1 MEKKISV
8 IIPNYNGKHLL
19 GKNLPSVIKNCSNC
33 QIIVIDDASTDE
45 SVDFIRKNFG
55 QIKLIVNKKNSG
67 FACSINIA
75 VNKAGGN
82 LVLLLNSD
90 VSPRTDFLKPAL
102 ARFENKL
109 KRQPVFAVGL
119 ADLSHEDSKVVVRG
133 RGGAVFDKG
142 FVRHFAVLPE
152 PGETLWVSGGSGLF
166 DRRKFLELG
175 GLDPIFAPFYWE
187 DIDLCYRAQKSGL
200 ACLFEPKARVDHFH
214 KEGIIRKK
222 YSKFFIKTVAYK
234 NQFLFVWKNIS
245 DYLMLTRHLLWLPYH
260 FAKSLVIFDFAF
272 FAGFFWAILKL
283 PKLILNYQQPET
295 NHQLPDREVLKKF
308 AKP

>member
-109 KRQPVFAVGL
+109 KRL
-119 ADLSHEDSKVVVRG
+119 KS
-133 RGGAVFDKG
+133 
-142 FVRHFAVLPE
+142 
-152 PGETLWVSGGSGLF
+152 
-166 DRRKFLELG
+166 RKIIER
-175 GLDPIFAPFYWE
+175 I
-187 DIDLCYRAQKSGL
+187 I
-200 ACLFEPKARVDHFH
+200 
-214 KEGIIRKK
+214 KEGYI
-222 YSKFFIKTVAYK
+222 SAGVAH
-234 NQFLFVWKNIS
+234 
-245 DYLMLTRHLLWLPYH
+245 R
-260 FAKSLVIFDFAF
+260 
-272 FAGFFWAILKL
+272 
-283 PKLILNYQQPET
+283 
-295 NHQLPDREVLKKF
+295 
-308 AKP
+308 